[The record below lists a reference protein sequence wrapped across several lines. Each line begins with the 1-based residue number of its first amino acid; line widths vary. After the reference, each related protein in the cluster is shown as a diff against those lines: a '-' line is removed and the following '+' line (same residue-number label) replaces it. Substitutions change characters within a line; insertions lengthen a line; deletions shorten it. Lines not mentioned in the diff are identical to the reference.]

1 MKNNILHLIIIYF
14 FTNTL
19 LFSQSKDEF
28 YKAAFVKLSDMLEG
42 KSEVNFKE
50 AVFSV
55 ENAYMSGNLDTVF
68 INQEIR
74 FLVQLTQKVVE
85 SRDLIYTEK
94 DKKTV
99 SIQAGIFSVLND
111 SIPIQNQFGENFVRL
126 PYSYDFND
134 VFGHQHWENMF
145 VSKLL
150 QSSKGNCHSL
160 PYLYK
165 ILAQELGV
173 DAHLALAPN
182 HVYIKLQNQKNGWYN
197 TELTSG
203 IFPIDAWLM
212 ASGFVHI
219 DAIVNGV
226 YLKALTEKESIAL
239 CLVDLAQ
246 GYEKSISYD
255 KNLVIKMTDKALEYF
270 PNLVG
275 AMLVQTETKGKI
287 IENKLAEHYTDFSE
301 VHKYPE
307 TSQML
312 LEIQNQ
318 LRKIHDIGYRQMPEE
333 MYLEWLTSLKNEKDK
348 YSNKNISNFNPTQK
362 Q

>member
-1 MKNNILHLIIIYF
+1 
-14 FTNTL
+14 
-19 LFSQSKDEF
+19 
-28 YKAAFVKLSDMLEG
+28 MLDG
-42 KSEVNFKE
+42 KRTINFKE

-55 ENAYMSGNLDTVF
+55 ENAYLSGHLDTIF

-85 SRDLIYTEK
+85 SRDLMYAEK
-94 DKKTV
+94 DKSSV
-99 SIQAGIFSVLND
+99 SLQAGIFSVLND
-111 SIPIQNQFGENFVRL
+111 SIPMQNQFGENFVRF
-126 PYSYDFND
+126 PYFYDFDD

-150 QSSKGNCHSL
+150 RTGKGNCHSL

-212 ASGFVHI
+212 ASGFVHL

-246 GYEKSISYD
+246 GYQKSMFYD
-255 KNLVIKMTDKALEYF
+255 KNLVLQMTDKALEYF

-287 IENKLAEHYTDFSE
+287 IESKLAEHYTDFTD

-312 LEIQNQ
+312 AEIQDQ
-318 LRKIHDIGYRQMPEE
+318 LGKIHALGYRQMPEE
-333 MYLEWLTSLKNEKDK
+333 MYLDWLVSLKTEKEK
-348 YSNKNISNFNPTQK
+348 YSNKNISTFNPTQK